1 MKQKRFWKIWKEE
14 GGFTFVELMVV
25 IAILGILAT
34 VAVPKFSDSAA
45 AANGAKIQ
53 ADLQAIETGLAI
65 YQAQGKAVSASTTVD
80 ALVSAGCLSDKP
92 VAPSGKYKIGD
103 KAAVAVPDGA
113 SYAVNGDG
121 RATFGGKTLKQLA
134 EGT

>member
-1 MKQKRFWKIWKEE
+1 MKRKRFWKIWKEQ

-34 VAVPKFSDSAA
+34 VAVPRFSDSAA

-65 YQAQGKAVSASTTVD
+65 YQARGKAVSASTTVD
-80 ALVSAGCLSDKP
+80 ALVSAGYLSDKP
-92 VAPSGKYKIGD
+92 IVPTGKYKVGD
-103 KAAVAVPDGA
+103 KAAVDIPNNAA
-113 SYAVNGDG
+113 YAVNGDG
-121 RATFGGKTLKQLA
+121 RATFAGKTLKQLA